1 MLTELER
8 FGDLGPIVIFRLEGT
23 GEFLWKAPMLLLPR
37 EGNLVGQLKGQDEV
51 ADWYKVE
58 DIRFE
63 FDHAYEGSL
72 DEFGNPVPFI
82 AEREY
87 FGVAV
92 FVSPL
97 I

>member
-1 MLTELER
+1 MLKELER
-8 FGDLGPIVIFRLEGT
+8 FGDLGPIIIFRLEGT
-23 GEFLWKAPMLLLPR
+23 EEFLWKAPMLVLPR
-37 EGNLVGQLKGQDEV
+37 KNDLVGQLKNQDDV

-58 DIRFE
+58 AIRFE

-72 DEFGNPVPFI
+72 DEEGHPVPFI

-87 FGVAV
+87 FGVVV
-92 FVSPL
+92 FVSPV